1 MERDRENLEDVLLWM
16 LKQEPGLGNESRC
29 WNKKDWS
36 LVPGALGNGS
46 NIRTDVDRK
55 IWRYAYKKLKDE

>member
-1 MERDRENLEDVLLWM
+1 M